1 MKKFIIKNL
10 LSIKCGTMGQKLAG
24 AFWLSLFPAV
34 GVSLLEKT
42 TQWYIGNQVFIT
54 LLGGAITTDL
64 ILGVWK
70 HAKFHTF
77 SFKKLI
83 TGFIEKAWIIIL
95 AYFLSESLVQIISET
110 DFGAVY
116 FKAISRLMLFIY
128 PAGNAFVNM
137 GIITSGEFP
146 PAGLLKRFEKF
157 NNNFDL
163 NAFRDEN
170 NNNDNCANNT
180 SK

>member
-1 MKKFIIKNL
+1 MDYYTRL
-10 LSIKCGTMGQKLAG
+10 
-24 AFWLSLFPAV
+24 
-34 GVSLLEKT
+34 
-42 TQWYIGNQVFIT
+42 
-54 LLGGAITTDL
+54 
-64 ILGVWK
+64 
-70 HAKFHTF
+70 
-77 SFKKLI
+77 
-83 TGFIEKAWIIIL
+83 
-95 AYFLSESLVQIISET
+95 FLSESLVQIISET